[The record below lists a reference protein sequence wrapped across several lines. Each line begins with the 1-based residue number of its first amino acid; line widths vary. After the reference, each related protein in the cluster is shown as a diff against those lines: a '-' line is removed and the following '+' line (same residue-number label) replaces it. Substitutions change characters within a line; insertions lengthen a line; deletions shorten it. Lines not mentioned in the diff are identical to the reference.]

1 MVLDSFVC
9 IGQLHDGVSD
19 IVKRINEEE
28 KEKYRWEFFLHKVY
42 DKSYGDFLKGVENNT
57 VESHRMTED
66 EVKNVVDD
74 SASLLNLF

>member
-1 MVLDSFVC
+1 MVLDNFIS

-42 DKSYGDFLKGVENNT
+42 DKSYGDFLRSVEDNT
-57 VESHRMTED
+57 VESHRMTEE
-66 EVKNVVDD
+66 EVKNVVGD
-74 SASLLNLF
+74 SASLLDLF